1 MAAVVVFRWRP
12 FAVACA
18 VCALAVTALF
28 ELPTQVPQQ
37 AAQML
42 DVQAAVE
49 RIRDGTA
56 EEHAEANGAEAGLV
70 PMASPCLMRR
80 PRLALGVDRRWR
92 HDFAVATVATGAAM
106 RTEMLDILLATAPD
120 DLSRW
125 RIDLALTENALRQSD
140 DAAAAAYLARA
151 AGRAVPESC
160 RADEAFLAAAL
171 TRDPQEAAS
180 HLARAAAIDP
190 GFWSALEQ
198 LALISAAGTG
208 GDPASCATDAVRTLE
223 AVVQLGALARR
234 DTQFDRLN
242 RALEAM
248 PRNGRSALLRGMI
261 LRQTGEPA
269 AAREAY
275 LNGLALLGRSDCDA
289 IVREGLR
296 GMLSV
301 TENET

>member
-1 MAAVVVFRWRP
+1 MAAVVVIRWRSL
-12 FAVACA
+12 AVGSL
-18 VCALAVTALF
+18 VCALAVTTLA
-28 ELPTQVPQQ
+28 ELPVQGSQQ
-37 AAQML
+37 TAQMP

-49 RIRDGTA
+49 RIREGEA
-56 EEHAEANGAEAGLV
+56 EVQAQANAAEAGLV

-92 HDFAVATVATGAAM
+92 HDFAAATVATGPAVRAD
-106 RTEMLDILLATAPD
+106 MLDILLATAPD

-125 RIDLALTENALRQSD
+125 RIDLALTENALRQND
-140 DAAAAAYLARA
+140 DTAAAAYLARA
-151 AGRAVPESC
+151 AGRVVPESC

-171 TRDPQEAAS
+171 TRDRQEAVS

-198 LALISAAGTG
+198 LALMSAAGTG
-208 GDPASCATDAVRTLE
+208 DDPASCATDAVRTLE
-223 AVVQLGALARR
+223 TVVQLGALARR
-234 DTQFDRLN
+234 DTQFERLN

-275 LNGLALLGRSDCDA
+275 QQGLAILGTSACDA
-289 IVREGLR
+289 LLREGLR

-301 TENET
+301 TESET

>member
-1 MAAVVVFRWRP
+1 MAAVVAFKWRSL
-12 FAVACA
+12 AVGFA
-18 VCALAVTALF
+18 VCALAVATLA
-28 ELPTQVPQQ
+28 ELPAQEPQQMAQVP
-37 AAQML
+37 

-49 RIRDGTA
+49 RIREGEA
-56 EEHAEANGAEAGLV
+56 EEQAEANAAEVGLV

-92 HDFAVATVATGAAM
+92 HDFAAATLATGPAM
-106 RTEMLDILLATAPD
+106 RTEMLDTLLATAPD

-140 DAAAAAYLARA
+140 VAAAAAYLARA

-171 TRDPQEAAS
+171 TRDRQEAVS
-180 HLARAAAIDP
+180 LLARAAALDP

-198 LALISAAGTG
+198 LALMSAAGTG
-208 GDPASCATDAVRTLE
+208 DDPASCAADAVRTLE
-223 AVVQLGALARR
+223 TAVQLGALARR
-234 DTQFDRLN
+234 DTQFERLN

-269 AAREAY
+269 AAREVY
-275 LNGLALLGRSDCDA
+275 QQGLAIFGTSDCDD

-301 TENET
+301 TESET